1 MFVILLIGGFTY
13 KHISNLTNS
22 TKIVVYTYEVN
33 VELERLNSYL
43 IDAESVHRK
52 YTLTKDSMYLEP
64 ALLAREKINNS
75 FLQLKELTIVNIK
88 QQENLIILNKLIDKL
103 FLNFDKTNRLV
114 INDEISTETFKTLF
128 FEEKVIL
135 DTIRRQING
144 IIELE
149 NKLLNDQAKGISK

>member
-1 MFVILLIGGFTY
+1 MEIRKLLNSSLFIKIILLGSLFVILLIGGFTY

-75 FLQLKELTIVNIK
+75 FHL
-88 QQENLIILNKLIDKL
+88 
-103 FLNFDKTNRLV
+103 
-114 INDEISTETFKTLF
+114 
-128 FEEKVIL
+128 
-135 DTIRRQING
+135 
-144 IIELE
+144 
-149 NKLLNDQAKGISK
+149 